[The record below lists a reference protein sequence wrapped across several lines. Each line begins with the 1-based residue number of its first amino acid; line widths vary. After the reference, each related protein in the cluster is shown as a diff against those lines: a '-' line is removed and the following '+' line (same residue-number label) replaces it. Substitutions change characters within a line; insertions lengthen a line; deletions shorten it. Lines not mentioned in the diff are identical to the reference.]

1 MALIP
6 DSTNRLLGCRSSAA
20 VCVSAGALRS
30 WMRSTS
36 DGTYRPY
43 RSLNDAAAE
52 PGKNA
57 RRRQQKRKKGKIPGT
72 EKQVGLLLSP
82 SRRPIIAT
90 INRPI
95 ARSSKL
101 LTSSTAIHWL
111 ERGDG
116 RERQGPGRSI
126 RSAVIFRKNFTEA
139 DGWKQLFLIRLGVN
153 IRRNCVGV
161 KFQPFVCL
169 FLGGWNGAKEQPSI
183 ELVISLDVARMLQR
197 EPVDGF

>member
-6 DSTNRLLGCRSSAA
+6 NSTNRLLCRRSSAA

-57 RRRQQKRKKGKIPGT
+57 RRRQHKKKGKIPGT
-72 EKQVGLLLSP
+72 ENQLGLLLSP
-82 SRRPIIAT
+82 SRRPVIAT

-95 ARSSKL
+95 VRSSKL
-101 LTSSTAIHWL
+101 LTSSAAIHWL

-126 RSAVIFRKNFTEA
+126 RSAVIFQKNFTEA
-139 DGWKQLFLIRLGVN
+139 DGWKKLFLIAFRVN
-153 IRRNCVGV
+153 MRRNCVGV
-161 KFQPFVCL
+161 KFQAFVCL

-183 ELVISLDVARMLQR
+183 ELVTSLDVARMLQR